1 MSAKTAN
8 TAHESLHQEILM
20 IEGMRCGSCAIAV
33 EALLKK
39 QPGVSDAAV
48 NFAADIA
55 LVCWDEQKPRLAS
68 LQQAVARL
76 GYRLHDT
83 VDPERSQIQAES
95 VRKHLQRRLAVAV
108 VFGMWSMMPALLI
121 YLAPFGAVEPEVLWP
136 LALASGLFAV
146 PVVLYA
152 GSHFYR
158 VGWRTMIAGAPGL
171 DSLIFMAV
179 LAACLISTWQLVSG
193 SHHVYFD
200 AAVMLITF
208 QLIARLLDT
217 SVRRRASEIIRRYLQ
232 DVPEHVIVKARSGEL
247 KTRLARDVK
256 AGERIMLHAG
266 EQLALDG
273 NIIRGQGQADLSMLT
288 GEHLPHA
295 LGPGAELLAGCQL
308 VEGEL
313 ELTVTAVM
321 GERRIDRLSRSI
333 SALLSRKTTLQR
345 LTDRIA
351 RILLPVIV
359 VAAALAVGLA
369 LLQGVP
375 APEAAARGLAVM
387 IISCPCALSLAI
399 PLVITMGHAGMVN
412 RGIVLRDPAALE
424 AAAQVGAIVFDK
436 TGTLTT
442 GEPSVDSVTPFGQ
455 WTETSLLQ
463 LARRT
468 LRDSTHPVA
477 RGLAADTAPS
487 GAASFND
494 ARADSLRVDGVRV
507 DGSRESIAGAGTRWV
522 NDADIALAG
531 RARWLR
537 EQGIEVPF
545 TEDTGMSVHLAFNG
559 LYAGKI
565 GFHETLRPEAT
576 PTIGQLA
583 RQGYVIYL
591 LSGDTR
597 QACLKLAER
606 LGILPKRVLS
616 GYSPEQKHSFIDN
629 LEKQTNA
636 VFVGDGL
643 NDGLALAG
651 ARLGIAVG
659 PAASAT
665 GEAAAVYLPESIAKV
680 PATLQLAQRARKLM
694 RQNLFWAVGYN
705 ALVVPLAV
713 IGWVQPV
720 IAALAMSLSSLCVL
734 LNSLRMQ
741 NQVPADEPD
750 TSPKAGEVSVPA

>member
-1 MSAKTAN
+1 MPVDNAN
-8 TAHESLHQEILM
+8 TAQESLHREPRDRDPGHEETEHQEILM

-39 QPGVSDAAV
+39 QPGVRDAAV
-48 NFAADIA
+48 NFAADVAMI
-55 LVCWDEQKPRLAS
+55 CWDKERPPLAN

-76 GYRLHDT
+76 GYRLHDS
-83 VDPERSQIQAES
+83 VDPERSKLQAES

-136 LALASGLFAV
+136 LALASGLFAF
-146 PVVLYA
+146 PVILYS

-158 VGWRTMIAGAPGL
+158 VGWRTLMAGAPGL

-179 LAACLISTWQLVSG
+179 FAACIISTWQLVAG

-232 DVPEHVIVKARSGEL
+232 DVPEQVTLITPDGSREIRPAKDVEVGEHIIL
-247 KTRLARDVK
+247 Q
-256 AGERIMLHAG
+256 AG
-266 EQLALDG
+266 EQLTLDG
-273 NIIRGQGQADLSMLT
+273 DVIRGNGQADLSMLT
-288 GEHLPHA
+288 GEHLPQS
-295 LGPGAELLAGCQL
+295 LGAGDELLAGCQL

-313 ELTVTAVM
+313 ELTVTAII
-321 GERRIDRLSRSI
+321 GQRRIDRLSRSI

-359 VAAALAVGLA
+359 TAAALAVGLA
-369 LLQGVP
+369 LFQGVP

-399 PLVITMGHAGMVN
+399 PLVITMGHANMVG
-412 RGIVLRDPAALE
+412 RGIILRDPAALE
-424 AAAQVGAIVFDK
+424 AAAEVGAIVFDK

-442 GEPSVDSVTPFGQ
+442 AVPSVDTITPAGQ
-455 WTETSLLQ
+455 WTENTLLQ
-463 LARRT
+463 LARDI
-468 LRDSTHPVA
+468 LRESTHPVA
-477 RGLAADTAPS
+477 RGLAANTAS
-487 GAASFND
+487 ALATAS
-494 ARADSLRVDGVRV
+494 DGT
-507 DGSRESIAGAGTRWV
+507 RESVAGAGTRWV
-522 NDADIALAG
+522 RGETTALAG
-531 RARWLR
+531 QASWLR
-537 EQGIEVPF
+537 KQGVEVPI
-545 TEDTGMSVHLAFNG
+545 TEDTGMSVHLACNG

-565 GFHETLRPEAT
+565 GFQETLRPESAS
-576 PTIGQLA
+576 TIRQLS
-583 RQGYVIYL
+583 RQGYTLYL

-597 QACLKLAER
+597 NACLELAER
-606 LGILPKRVLS
+606 LGISSKHVLS
-616 GYSPEQKHSFIDN
+616 GYSPEQKHRFIETIEEQAN
-629 LEKQTNA
+629 V

-659 PAASAT
+659 DASSVA
-665 GEAAAVYLPESIAKV
+665 GAAAAVYLTESIAKV
-680 PATLQLAQRARKLM
+680 PATLQLARRARKLM
-694 RQNLFWAVGYN
+694 HQNLFWAVGYN
-705 ALVVPLAV
+705 AVVIPLAV

-720 IAALAMSLSSLCVL
+720 IAAIAMSLSSVCVL

-741 NQVPADEPD
+741 
-750 TSPKAGEVSVPA
+750 KEVSGDDPNSRVSAVQ

>member
-1 MSAKTAN
+1 MPANNVSTAP
-8 TAHESLHQEILM
+8 ESLHQEPEHQEILM

-48 NFAADIA
+48 NFAADVAMI
-55 LVCWDEQKPRLAS
+55 CWDKEKPPLAN
-68 LQQAVARL
+68 LQRAVARL
-76 GYRLHDT
+76 GYRLHGS
-83 VDPERSQIQAES
+83 VDPERSKLQAES

-121 YLAPFGAVEPEVLWP
+121 YLAPFGAAEPEVLWP

-146 PVVLYA
+146 PVVLYS

-158 VGWRTMIAGAPGL
+158 VGWRTLIAGLPGL
-171 DSLIFMAV
+171 DSLIFLAV
-179 LAACLISTWQLVSG
+179 FSACIISTWQLFSG

-232 DVPEHVIVKARSGEL
+232 DVPEQVTL
-247 KTRLARDVK
+247 KNPDGSCETRHAKDVEV
-256 AGERIMLHAG
+256 GERIILQAG

-273 NIIRGQGQADLSMLT
+273 DVIHGYGQADMSMLT
-288 GEHLPHA
+288 GEHLPQS
-295 LGPGAELLAGCQL
+295 LGPGGELLAGCQL

-313 ELTVTAVM
+313 ELTVTAII
-321 GERRIDRLSRSI
+321 GQRRIDRLSRSI

-359 VAAALAVGLA
+359 IAATLAIGLA
-369 LLQGVP
+369 LFQGVS
-375 APEAAARGLAVM
+375 APDAAARGLAVM

-399 PLVITMGHAGMVN
+399 PLVITMGQANMVS
-412 RGIVLRDPAALE
+412 RGIILRDPAALE
-424 AAAQVGAIVFDK
+424 AAAGVGAIVFDK

-442 GEPSVDSVTPFGQ
+442 GEPSVDKITPAGQ
-455 WTETSLLQ
+455 WTESTLWQ
-463 LARRT
+463 LARDI
-468 LRDSTHPVA
+468 LRESTHPVA
-477 RGLAADTAPS
+477 QGLLAGAGSPFVTAAEGT
-487 GAASFND
+487 
-494 ARADSLRVDGVRV
+494 
-507 DGSRESIAGAGTRWV
+507 RESFAGAGTCWI
-522 NDADIALAG
+522 NGGDTALAG
-531 RARWLR
+531 QASWLR
-537 EQGIEVPF
+537 KHGVEVPI
-545 TEDTGMSVHLAFNG
+545 TEDTGMSVYLAYNG

-565 GFHETLRPEAT
+565 GFQETLRPDSEAT
-576 PTIGQLA
+576 IRQLS
-583 RQGYVIYL
+583 RQGYTLYL

-597 QACLKLAER
+597 NACLDLAER
-606 LGILPKRVLS
+606 LGILPIHVLS
-616 GYSPEQKHSFIDN
+616 GYSPEQKHRFIET

-651 ARLGIAVG
+651 AKLGIAVG
-659 PAASAT
+659 NAAPAT
-665 GEAAAVYLPESIAKV
+665 GAAAAVYLTESIAKV
-680 PATLQLAQRARKLM
+680 PATLQLARRSRKLM
-694 RQNLFWAVGYN
+694 HQNLFWAVGYN
-705 ALVVPLAV
+705 AVVIPLAV

-720 IAALAMSLSSLCVL
+720 IAAIAMSLSSVCVL

-741 NQVPADEPD
+741 
-750 TSPKAGEVSVPA
+750 KEVSGDDPNSKVSEVQ

>member
-1 MSAKTAN
+1 MATNNASAV
-8 TAHESLHQEILM
+8 QEQQHHDILM

-48 NFAADIA
+48 NFAADVAMI
-55 LVCWDEQKPRLAS
+55 CWDKEKPHLAD
-68 LQQAVARL
+68 LQRAVARL
-76 GYRLHDT
+76 GYRLHST
-83 VDPERSQIQAES
+83 VDPDRSKLQAES

-121 YLAPFGAVEPEVLWP
+121 YLAPLGAAEPEVLWP

-146 PVVLYA
+146 PVVLYS

-158 VGWRTMIAGAPGL
+158 VGWRTLIAGAPGL
-171 DSLIFMAV
+171 DSLIFLAV
-179 LAACLISTWQLVSG
+179 FAACIISAWQLASG
-193 SHHVYFD
+193 SYHVYFD

-232 DVPEHVIVKARSGEL
+232 DVPEQVTL
-247 KTRLARDVK
+247 KTSAGTLESRPAKDIET
-256 AGERIMLHAG
+256 GERIVIRAG

-273 NIIRGQGQADLSMLT
+273 QIVQGHGQADLSMLT
-288 GEHLPHA
+288 GEHLPQA
-295 LGPGAELLAGCQL
+295 LRPGAELLAGCRL

-313 ELTVTAVM
+313 ELVVTASI
-321 GERRIDRLSRSI
+321 GQRRIDRLSRSI

-359 VAAALAVGLA
+359 IAATLAVGLA
-369 LLQGVP
+369 LVQGVP

-399 PLVITMGHAGMVN
+399 PLVITMGHANMVN

-424 AAAQVGAIVFDK
+424 AAAEVGAIVFDK

-442 GEPSVDSVTPFGQ
+442 GEPSVDSITPASE
-455 WTETSLLQ
+455 WAESTLLQ
-463 LARRT
+463 LARNV
-468 LRDSTHPVA
+468 LRESPHPVA
-477 RGLAADTAPS
+477 RGLMAEPAQALVLTSDGTRK
-487 GAASFND
+487 SF
-494 ARADSLRVDGVRV
+494 
-507 DGSRESIAGAGTRWV
+507 AGAGTRWI
-522 NDADIALAG
+522 NGENTALAG
-531 RARWLR
+531 QTSWLR
-537 EQGIEVPF
+537 QQGVEVPP
-545 TEDTGMSVHLAFNG
+545 TEDTGMSVHVACNG
-559 LYAGKI
+559 RYAGKI
-565 GFHETLRPEAT
+565 GFQETLRPESL
-576 PTIGQLA
+576 PTIRQLTN
-583 RQGYVIYL
+583 QGYTLYL

-597 QACLKLAER
+597 KACLDLAGR
-606 LGILPKRVLS
+606 LGIPSEHVLS
-616 GYSPEQKHSFIDN
+616 GYSPEQKHSFIEN

-651 ARLGIAVG
+651 ARLGIAAG
-659 PAASAT
+659 NAASAT
-665 GEAAAVYLPESIAKV
+665 GAAAAVYLTESIAKV

-694 RQNLFWAVGYN
+694 YQNLFWAVGYN
-705 ALVVPLAV
+705 ALVIPLAV
-713 IGWVQPV
+713 MGWIQPV
-720 IAALAMSLSSLCVL
+720 IAAIAMSLSSLCVL

-741 NQVPADEPD
+741 RQVAGDAQGSPYGLNPS
-750 TSPKAGEVSVPA
+750 TSPA

>member
-1 MSAKTAN
+1 MPANNAN
-8 TAHESLHQEILM
+8 TAQEALYQKPEHLEPEHQEILM

-48 NFAADIA
+48 NFAADVAMI
-55 LVCWDEQKPRLAS
+55 CWDKEKPNLGN
-68 LQQAVARL
+68 LQQSVARL
-76 GYRLHDT
+76 GYRLHGS
-83 VDPERSQIQAES
+83 VDPERSKLQAES

-121 YLAPFGAVEPEVLWP
+121 YLAPFGAAEPEVLWP
-136 LALASGLFAV
+136 LAVASGLFAV
-146 PVVLYA
+146 PVILYS

-158 VGWRTMIAGAPGL
+158 VGWRTLLAGAPGL
-171 DSLIFMAV
+171 DSLIFLAV
-179 LAACLISTWQLVSG
+179 FAACIISTWQLVSG

-232 DVPEHVIVKARSGEL
+232 DVPEQVTLRNPDGSCEIRPAKDVETGEH
-247 KTRLARDVK
+247 
-256 AGERIMLHAG
+256 IMLQAG

-273 NIIRGQGQADLSMLT
+273 NVVRGNGQADLSMLT
-288 GEHLPHA
+288 GEHLPQS

-313 ELTVTAVM
+313 ELTVTAII
-321 GERRIDRLSRSI
+321 GQRRIDRLSRSI

-359 VAAALAVGLA
+359 IAAALAVGLA

-399 PLVITMGHAGMVN
+399 PLVITMGHANMVS
-412 RGIVLRDPAALE
+412 RGIILRDPAALE
-424 AAAQVGAIVFDK
+424 AAAGVGAIVFDK

-442 GEPSVDSVTPFGQ
+442 GEPSVDTITPTGQ
-455 WTETSLLQ
+455 WTESTLLQ
-463 LARRT
+463 LARDI
-468 LRDSTHPVA
+468 LRESTHPVA
-477 RGLAADTAPS
+477 RGLMAQTTPSLATAS
-487 GAASFND
+487 
-494 ARADSLRVDGVRV
+494 DGT
-507 DGSRESIAGAGTRWV
+507 RESIAGAGTRWI
-522 NDADIALAG
+522 NGGDTALAG
-531 RARWLR
+531 QASWLR
-537 EQGIEVPF
+537 KQEVEVPM
-545 TEDTGMSVHLAFNG
+545 TEDTGMSVYLACNG

-565 GFHETLRPEAT
+565 GFKETLRPESV
-576 PTIGQLA
+576 PTIRQLT
-583 RQGYVIYL
+583 RQGYTIYL

-597 QACLKLAER
+597 NACLELAER
-606 LGILPKRVLS
+606 LGISPKHVLS
-616 GYSPEQKHSFIDN
+616 GHSPEQKHNFIET

-659 PAASAT
+659 NAASAT
-665 GEAAAVYLPESIAKV
+665 GAAAAVYLTESIAKV
-680 PATLQLAQRARKLM
+680 PATLLLARRARKLM
-694 RQNLFWAVGYN
+694 YQNLFWAVGYN
-705 ALVVPLAV
+705 ALVIPLAV
-713 IGWVQPV
+713 IGWIQPV
-720 IAALAMSLSSLCVL
+720 IAAIAMSLSSLCVL

-741 NQVPADEPD
+741 RQLSDEDPNNTPPVVSSSASPA
-750 TSPKAGEVSVPA
+750 

>member
-1 MSAKTAN
+1 MAADNVN
-8 TAHESLHQEILM
+8 TAQESLDRDPRHRDPEHYKTGHQEILM
-20 IEGMRCGSCAIAV
+20 VEGMRCGSCAIAV

-39 QPGVSDAAV
+39 QPGVRDAAV
-48 NFAADIA
+48 NFAADVAMI
-55 LVCWDEQKPRLAS
+55 CWDREKPRLAN

-76 GYRLHDT
+76 GYRLHDS
-83 VDPERSQIQAES
+83 VDPERSKFQAES

-121 YLAPFGAVEPEVLWP
+121 YLAPFGAAEPEVLWP

-146 PVVLYA
+146 PVVIYS

-158 VGWRTMIAGAPGL
+158 VGWRTLIAGAPGL
-171 DSLIFMAV
+171 DSLIFLAV
-179 LAACLISTWQLVSG
+179 FSACIISTWQLFSG

-232 DVPEHVIVKARSGEL
+232 DVPELVTVKASDGKLE
-247 KTRLARDVK
+247 TRLAKDVS
-256 AGERIMLHAG
+256 AGERIFLQAG
-266 EQLALDG
+266 DQLALDG
-273 NIIRGQGQADLSMLT
+273 NVFRGHGQADLSMLT
-288 GEHLPHA
+288 GEHLPQS
-295 LGPGAELLAGCQL
+295 LGPGDELLAGCQL

-313 ELTVTAVM
+313 ELTVTAII
-321 GERRIDRLSRSI
+321 GQRRIDRLSRSI

-359 VAAALAVGLA
+359 TAAALAVGLA
-369 LLQGVP
+369 FFQGVS

-399 PLVITMGHAGMVN
+399 PLVITMGHANMVS

-424 AAAQVGAIVFDK
+424 AAAKVGAIVFDK

-442 GEPSVDSVTPFGQ
+442 GVPSVNTITPAGQ
-455 WTETSLLQ
+455 WTESSLLQ
-463 LARRT
+463 LARDI
-468 LRDSTHPVA
+468 LRESTHPVA
-477 RGLAADTAPS
+477 KGLAADTEF
-487 GAASFND
+487 GLVAAS
-494 ARADSLRVDGVRV
+494 DGT
-507 DGSRESIAGAGTRWV
+507 RESIAGAGTRWT
-522 NDADIALAG
+522 NGMNTALAG
-531 RARWLR
+531 QANWLCK
-537 EQGIEVPF
+537 QGVKVPS
-545 TEDTGMSVHLAFNG
+545 TEDTGMSVYLACNG

-565 GFHETLRPEAT
+565 GFKETLRPEAAS
-576 PTIGQLA
+576 TIDQLT
-583 RQGYVIYL
+583 RQGFTIYL
-591 LSGDTR
+591 LSGDTHN
-597 QACLKLAER
+597 ACLDFAER
-606 LGILPKRVLS
+606 LGISPKHVIS
-616 GYSPEQKHSFIDN
+616 GYSPEQKHGFIETI
-629 LEKQTNA
+629 EKQTDV

-659 PAASAT
+659 NAASVA
-665 GEAAAVYLPESIAKV
+665 GAAAAVYLTESIAKV
-680 PATLQLAQRARKLM
+680 PATLQLARRARKLM
-694 RQNLFWAVGYN
+694 HQNLFWAVGYN
-705 ALVVPLAV
+705 AVVIPLAV

-720 IAALAMSLSSLCVL
+720 IAAIAMSLSSVCVL

-741 NQVPADEPD
+741 KQVSGDDPN
-750 TSPKAGEVSVPA
+750 SRVSAVQ

>member
-1 MSAKTAN
+1 MPDSN
-8 TAHESLHQEILM
+8 TNIAQAPQQQDILM

-48 NFAADIA
+48 NFAADVA
-55 LVCWDEQKPRLAS
+55 LICWENEKPPLAGVQK
-68 LQQAVARL
+68 AVARL
-76 GYRLHDT
+76 GYRLHGS
-83 VDPERSQIQAES
+83 VDAERSKLQAES

-108 VFGMWSMMPALLI
+108 VFGMWSMMPALLV

-146 PVVLYA
+146 PVVLYS

-158 VGWRTMIAGAPGL
+158 VGWHTLIAGAPGL
-171 DSLIFMAV
+171 DSLIFIAV
-179 LAACLISTWQLVSG
+179 FAACIISAWQLAAG

-232 DVPEHVIVKARSGEL
+232 DVPEQVTVKTSTGHYEIRPAN
-247 KTRLARDVK
+247 DVETGDCIALK
-256 AGERIMLHAG
+256 AGEL
-266 EQLALDG
+266 LALDG
-273 NIIRGQGQADLSMLT
+273 QIVRGHGQADLSMLT
-288 GEHLPHA
+288 GEHLPQA
-295 LGPGAELLAGCQL
+295 LGPGGEMLAGCQL

-313 ELTVTAVM
+313 ELSVTA
-321 GERRIDRLSRSI
+321 GIGQRRIDRLSRSI

-351 RILLPVIV
+351 RILLPVILIAAGVAV
-359 VAAALAVGLA
+359 VLA
-369 LLQGVP
+369 LIQGVS

-399 PLVITMGHAGMVN
+399 PLVITMGHAHMIN
-412 RGIVLRDPAALE
+412 RGIVLRDPAAME
-424 AAAQVGAIVFDK
+424 AAAEVGAIVFDK

-442 GEPSVDSVTPFGQ
+442 GEPSVDSIRPAEQ
-455 WTETSLLQ
+455 WTQGSLLQ
-463 LARRT
+463 LAQSI
-468 LRDSTHPVA
+468 LNESQHPVA
-477 RGLAADTAPS
+477 KGLKS
-487 GAASFND
+487 EAAS
-494 ARADSLRVDGVRV
+494 SQTLVLEGT
-507 DGSRESIAGAGTRWV
+507 RESIAGAGTRWV
-522 NDADIALAG
+522 NGEDVALAG
-531 RARWLR
+531 QASWFR
-537 EQGIEVPF
+537 EQGIEVPAS
-545 TEDTGMSVHLAFNG
+545 EDTGMNIHIAYNG
-559 LYAGKI
+559 RYAGKI
-565 GFHETLRPEAT
+565 GFQETLRPEAA
-576 PTIGQLA
+576 PTIRQLA
-583 RQGYVIYL
+583 DQGQTIYL

-597 QACLKLAER
+597 NACLELAER
-606 LGILPKRVLS
+606 LGIPAKHVLS
-616 GYSPEQKHSFIDN
+616 GYSPEQKHSFMEN

-659 PAASAT
+659 NAASAT
-665 GEAAAVYLPESIAKV
+665 GAAAAVYLTESITKV
-680 PATLQLAQRARKLM
+680 PDTLLLAQRARKLM
-694 RQNLFWAVGYN
+694 RQNLFWAVSYN

-720 IAALAMSLSSLCVL
+720 IAAIAMSLSSLCVL

-741 NQVPADEPD
+741 KQLPD
-750 TSPKAGEVSVPA
+750 DALHTSPDANITTLPA

>member
-1 MSAKTAN
+1 MP
-8 TAHESLHQEILM
+8 EQQDILM

-48 NFAADIA
+48 NFAADVA
-55 LVCWDEQKPRLAS
+55 LICWDNEKPPLAGLQK
-68 LQQAVARL
+68 AVARL
-76 GYRLHDT
+76 GYRLHGS
-83 VDPERSQIQAES
+83 VDAERSKLQAES

-146 PVVLYA
+146 PVVLYS

-158 VGWRTMIAGAPGL
+158 VGWRTLIAGAPGL
-171 DSLIFMAV
+171 DSLIFIAV
-179 LAACLISTWQLVSG
+179 FAACIISAWQLAAG

-232 DVPEHVIVKARSGEL
+232 DVPEQVTL
-247 KTRLARDVK
+247 KTSSGHYETRPANDVETGERIILK
-256 AGERIMLHAG
+256 AGEL
-266 EQLALDG
+266 LALDG
-273 NIIRGQGQADLSMLT
+273 QIIQGHGQADLSMLT
-288 GEHLPHA
+288 GEHLPQA
-295 LGPGAELLAGCQL
+295 LGPGAEMLAGCQL

-313 ELTVTAVM
+313 ELSVTADI
-321 GERRIDRLSRSI
+321 GQRRIDRLSRSI

-351 RILLPVIV
+351 RFLLPVILI
-359 VAAALAVGLA
+359 AAVLAVVLA
-369 LLQGVP
+369 LVQGLP

-399 PLVITMGHAGMVN
+399 PLVITMGHAHMVSQ
-412 RGIVLRDPAALE
+412 GIVLRDPAALE
-424 AAAQVGAIVFDK
+424 AAAEVGAIVFDK

-442 GEPSVDSVTPFGQ
+442 GEPSVDSIAPAEQ
-455 WTETSLLQ
+455 WTKNTLLQ
-463 LARRT
+463 LAQNI
-468 LRDSTHPVA
+468 LSESQHPVA
-477 RGLAADTAPS
+477 RGL
-487 GAASFND
+487 
-494 ARADSLRVDGVRV
+494 RAKNAFSPATTSDGT
-507 DGSRESIAGAGTRWV
+507 RESIAGAGTRWI
-522 NDADIALAG
+522 NGGDTALAG
-531 RARWLR
+531 QADWLR
-537 EQGIEVPF
+537 EQGVEVPT
-545 TEDTGMSVHLAFNG
+545 TEDTGMNVHIACNG
-559 LYAGKI
+559 RYAGKI
-565 GFHETLRPEAT
+565 GFQETLRPEAA
-576 PTIGQLA
+576 PTIGQLT
-583 RQGYVIYL
+583 RQGYAIYL

-597 QACLKLAER
+597 NACLELAER
-606 LGILPKRVLS
+606 LGIPAKHVLS
-616 GYSPEQKHSFIDN
+616 GYSPEQKHSFMEN

-659 PAASAT
+659 NAASAT
-665 GEAAAVYLPESIAKV
+665 GAAAAVYLTESIEKV
-680 PATLQLAQRARKLM
+680 PATLLLAQRARKLM
-694 RQNLFWAVGYN
+694 RQNLFWAVSYN

-713 IGWVQPV
+713 MGWVQPV
-720 IAALAMSLSSLCVL
+720 IAAIAMSLSSLCVL

-741 NQVPADEPD
+741 KQVPGD
-750 TSPKAGEVSVPA
+750 TPKHSPNASITASPA

>member
-1 MSAKTAN
+1 MPDSNTN
-8 TAHESLHQEILM
+8 TAQEPEHQDILM

-48 NFAADIA
+48 NFAADVA
-55 LVCWDEQKPRLAS
+55 LVCWDKEKPPLAS
-68 LQQAVARL
+68 LQKAVARL
-76 GYRLHDT
+76 GYRLHGS
-83 VDPERSQIQAES
+83 VDAERSKFQAES

-108 VFGMWSMMPALLI
+108 VFGMWSMMPALLT
-121 YLAPFGAVEPEVLWP
+121 YLAPLGVVEPEVLWP

-146 PVVLYA
+146 PVVLYS

-158 VGWRTMIAGAPGL
+158 VGWRTLIAGAPGL
-171 DSLIFMAV
+171 DSLIFIAV
-179 LAACLISTWQLVSG
+179 FAACIISAWQLAAG
-193 SHHVYFD
+193 NHHVYFD

-232 DVPEHVIVKARSGEL
+232 DVPAQVTL
-247 KTRLARDVK
+247 KTSSGHYEARPASDVET
-256 AGERIMLHAG
+256 GECIVLKAG

-273 NIIRGQGQADLSMLT
+273 QIIQGYGQADLSMLT
-288 GEHLPHA
+288 GEHLPQA
-295 LGPGAELLAGCQL
+295 LGPGAEMLAGCQL

-313 ELTVTAVM
+313 ELSVTA
-321 GERRIDRLSRSI
+321 GIGQRRIDRLSRSI

-351 RILLPVIV
+351 RILLPIILIAAV
-359 VAAALAVGLA
+359 VAVMLA
-369 LLQGVP
+369 LVQGVP

-399 PLVITMGHAGMVN
+399 PLVITMGHAHMVN

-424 AAAQVGAIVFDK
+424 AAAEVGAIVFDK

-442 GEPSVDSVTPFGQ
+442 GEPSVDSIAPAEQ
-455 WTETSLLQ
+455 WTEKTLLQ
-463 LARRT
+463 LAQII
-468 LRDSTHPVA
+468 LSESQHPVA
-477 RGLAADTAPS
+477 RGLRTAAAPS
-487 GAASFND
+487 PANTPG
-494 ARADSLRVDGVRV
+494 GT
-507 DGSRESIAGAGTRWV
+507 RESIAGAGTRWI
-522 NDADIALAG
+522 NGGDTALAG
-531 RARWLR
+531 QASWLR
-537 EQGIEVPF
+537 EQGIEVPA
-545 TEDTGMSVHLAFNG
+545 TEDSGMNIHIACNG
-559 LYAGKI
+559 RYAGKI
-565 GFHETLRPEAT
+565 GFQETLRPEAA
-576 PTIGQLA
+576 PTIRRLA
-583 RQGYVIYL
+583 RQGHAIYL

-597 QACLKLAER
+597 NACLELAER
-606 LGILPKRVLS
+606 LGIPAKHVLS
-616 GYSPEQKHSFIDN
+616 SYSPEQKHSFMEN

-659 PAASAT
+659 NAASAT
-665 GEAAAVYLPESIAKV
+665 GAAAAVYLTESIAKV
-680 PATLQLAQRARKLM
+680 PDTLLLAQRARKLM

-720 IAALAMSLSSLCVL
+720 IAAIAMSLSSLCVL

-741 NQVPADEPD
+741 KQMPDDTPQLLPD
-750 TSPKAGEVSVPA
+750 TSVTTLPA

>member
-1 MSAKTAN
+1 MPDSNTN
-8 TAHESLHQEILM
+8 TAQEPGLQKPEHQDILM

-48 NFAADIA
+48 NFAADVA
-55 LVCWDEQKPRLAS
+55 LVCWESEKPPLAS
-68 LQQAVARL
+68 LQKAVARL
-76 GYRLHDT
+76 GYRLHGS
-83 VDPERSQIQAES
+83 VDAERSKFQAES

-108 VFGMWSMMPALLI
+108 VFGMWSMMPALLT
-121 YLAPFGAVEPEVLWP
+121 YLAPLGVVEPGVLWP

-146 PVVLYA
+146 PVLLYS

-158 VGWRTMIAGAPGL
+158 VGWRTLIAGAPGL
-171 DSLIFMAV
+171 DSLIFIAV
-179 LAACLISTWQLVSG
+179 FAACTISVWQLAAG
-193 SHHVYFD
+193 NHHVYFD

-232 DVPEHVIVKARSGEL
+232 DVPEQVTL
-247 KTRLARDVK
+247 KTPSGDYEARPASDVET
-256 AGERIMLHAG
+256 GECIVLKAG

-273 NIIRGQGQADLSMLT
+273 QILQGYGQADLSMLT
-288 GEHLPHA
+288 GEHLPQA
-295 LGPGAELLAGCQL
+295 LGPGAEMLAGCQL

-313 ELTVTAVM
+313 ELSVTA
-321 GERRIDRLSRSI
+321 GIGQRRIDRLSRSI

-351 RILLPVIV
+351 RILLPVILIASV
-359 VAAALAVGLA
+359 VAVVLA
-369 LLQGVP
+369 LVQGLP

-399 PLVITMGHAGMVN
+399 PLVITMGHAHMVN

-424 AAAQVGAIVFDK
+424 AAAEVGAIVFDK

-442 GEPSVDSVTPFGQ
+442 GEPSVDLITPAEH
-455 WTETSLLQ
+455 WTQSSLLQ
-463 LARRT
+463 LAQT
-468 LRDSTHPVA
+468 ILSESQHPVA
-477 RGLAADTAPS
+477 RGL
-487 GAASFND
+487 
-494 ARADSLRVDGVRV
+494 RAKTESSPAHTPG
-507 DGSRESIAGAGTRWV
+507 GTRESISGAGTRWV
-522 NDADIALAG
+522 NGENTALAG
-531 RARWLR
+531 QANWLR
-537 EQGIEVPF
+537 EQGVEVPT
-545 TEDTGMSVHLAFNG
+545 TEDTGMNIHIACNG
-559 LYAGKI
+559 HYAGKI
-565 GFHETLRPEAT
+565 GFQETLRPEAA
-576 PTIGQLA
+576 PTIWRLA
-583 RQGYVIYL
+583 RQGHTIYL

-597 QACLKLAER
+597 NACLELAKR
-606 LGILPKRVLS
+606 LGIPAKHVLS
-616 GYSPEQKHSFIDN
+616 GYSPEQKHSFMEN

-659 PAASAT
+659 NAASAT
-665 GEAAAVYLPESIAKV
+665 GAAAAVYLTESIAKV
-680 PATLQLAQRARKLM
+680 PDTLLLAQRARTLM
-694 RQNLFWAVGYN
+694 RQNLFWAVSYN

-713 IGWVQPV
+713 FGWVQPV
-720 IAALAMSLSSLCVL
+720 IAAIAMSLSSLCVL

-741 NQVPADEPD
+741 KQVPGDAPD
-750 TSPKAGEVSVPA
+750 TLPDTHVTASPA